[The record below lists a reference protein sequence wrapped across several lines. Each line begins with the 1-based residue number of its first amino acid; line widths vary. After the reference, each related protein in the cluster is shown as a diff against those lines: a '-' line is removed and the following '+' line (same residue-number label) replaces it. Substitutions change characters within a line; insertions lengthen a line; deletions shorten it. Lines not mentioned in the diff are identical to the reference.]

1 MTYVFA
7 AHMLAAHCVAG
18 SRSINMR
25 CSRAHCASTV
35 LCRGSCSR
43 IFDSRPPDH
52 ALLMA
57 MSLTETDT
65 ARVPQAYNRRQP

>member
-35 LCRGSCSR
+35 VARAR
-43 IFDSRPPDH
+43 IFILIRV
-52 ALLMA
+52 LLIMR
-57 MSLTETDT
+57 S
-65 ARVPQAYNRRQP
+65 